1 MTALLALSAAL
12 IIGAV
17 DFGGGLA
24 SRQVSPV
31 RVTAWIY
38 VAGFA
43 VLLVLVWFVDAPLV
57 TTTDSV
63 AGVVIGTSGALSF
76 VVFYFA
82 LTLGPI
88 SLLAPLTAI
97 IGVIVPTI
105 VGLTRGESLGPVQ
118 IGGIALALI
127 AMALVAQD
135 RASAGAEASATWA
148 GIVLATIAG
157 LGFSVFFL
165 ALAETSV
172 EAGLWPLV
180 IGRSVAVPMLIVL
193 AFAVTGGLAI
203 PAGAVRKIVAAS
215 GAAGVVSS
223 ILILWAYQRGP
234 ISLVAALGA
243 FYPFST
249 VALARIVL
257 DERLRRVQWIGVAF
271 ALAAMPMIAIK

>member
-24 SRQVSPV
+24 SRQVSSV

-43 VLLVLVWFVDAPLV
+43 VLCVLVWFVEAPLV

-97 IGVIVPTI
+97 IGVVAPTI
-105 VGLTRGESLGPVQ
+105 VGLARGESLGPVQ
-118 IGGIALALI
+118 IAGVAVALI

-135 RASAGAEASATWA
+135 HASAGSEGSATWA
-148 GIVLATIAG
+148 GIVLATLAG

-165 ALAETSV
+165 ALAETRF

-203 PAGAVRKIVAAS
+203 PAGAVRRIVAAS

-223 ILILWAYQRGP
+223 VLILWAYQRGP

-257 DERLRRVQWIGVAF
+257 DERLRRTQWIGVAF